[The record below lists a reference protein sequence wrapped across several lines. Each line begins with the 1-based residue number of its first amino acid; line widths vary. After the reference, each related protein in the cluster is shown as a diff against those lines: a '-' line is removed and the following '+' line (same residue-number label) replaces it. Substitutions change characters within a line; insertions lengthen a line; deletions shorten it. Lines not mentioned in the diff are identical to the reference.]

1 MHTYHILNG
10 DALHE
15 QFPTTLKEEKIIIF
29 REMLMDGPL
38 SEVLDISF
46 YNKRSDYIDAL
57 AGEDAQ
63 YIELVRPQIDQIKN
77 LPDDSTAYL
86 WFEQDLFCQVNFWSC
101 VTWMSKYCEDLKM
114 YLVEPPSRDWRGFG
128 GMSEEALSQAF
139 SDARLLGPADVEVY
153 KEAFK
158 LYVGKEAAVMH
169 DYTNQDGLDPTV
181 KEALEAELTRLPDA
195 DGQVALHQIVKDLHK
210 EEQGDFSKIFKR
222 FSKTYGIY
230 GMGDFQFKIL
240 LEKLTS

>member
-114 YLVEPPSRDWRGFG
+114 YLVE
-128 GMSEEALSQAF
+128 LS
-139 SDARLLGPADVEVY
+139 LI
-153 KEAFK
+153 
-158 LYVGKEAAVMH
+158 H
-169 DYTNQDGLDPTV
+169 
-181 KEALEAELTRLPDA
+181 
-195 DGQVALHQIVKDLHK
+195 I
-210 EEQGDFSKIFKR
+210 
-222 FSKTYGIY
+222 
-230 GMGDFQFKIL
+230 
-240 LEKLTS
+240 